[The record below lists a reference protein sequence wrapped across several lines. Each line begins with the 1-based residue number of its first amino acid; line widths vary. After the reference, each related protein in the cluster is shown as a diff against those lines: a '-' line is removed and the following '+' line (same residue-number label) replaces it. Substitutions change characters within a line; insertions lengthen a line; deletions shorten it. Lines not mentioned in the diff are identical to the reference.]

1 MLEDLMMIRADR
13 SRYYYGADDLFKHH
27 PDLVDILTKI
37 APELL
42 PTLLD
47 GMIWRSRTTSNGLR
61 RVNYY
66 LKHLLVAPR
75 RSKGPLRGC
84 QRLLEALL
92 RTRRASSRGR

>member
-75 RSKGPLRGC
+75 RSKGPLRG
-84 QRLLEALL
+84 
-92 RTRRASSRGR
+92 S